1 MRSTQRVTMNSQ
13 PNFVVLYEMHRLP
26 LRGFLLAATGCPHQA
41 EDLLQNVACVLHV
54 KFSMYEASRPFG
66 PWALGIA
73 RLEVLKW
80 RQQRARRREVLSP
93 EAIDLMTGD
102 IADQFDLLAER
113 LAVLPDCIA
122 QLQES
127 ARRLVA
133 LRYDEGLAAKAVA
146 ARVGKTP
153 AAIDMALSRI
163 RRIVRDCLARKLT
176 EVKS

>member
-1 MRSTQRVTMNSQ
+1 M
-13 PNFVVLYEMHRLP
+13 
-26 LRGFLLAATGCPHQA
+26 
-41 EDLLQNVACVLHV
+41 
-54 KFSMYEASRPFG
+54 
-66 PWALGIA
+66 
-73 RLEVLKW
+73 LKW

-163 RRIVRDCLARKLT
+163 RRILRDCLARKLT

>member
-80 RQQRARRREVLSP
+80 RQQRASP
-93 EAIDLMTGD
+93 A
-102 IADQFDLLAER
+102 FV
-113 LAVLPDCIA
+113 AVLAAWRQSSCSPHAPCHPGCKPP
-122 QLQES
+122 
-127 ARRLVA
+127 ARPRPP
-133 LRYDEGLAAKAVA
+133 LRCL
-146 ARVGKTP
+146 
-153 AAIDMALSRI
+153 
-163 RRIVRDCLARKLT
+163 RRACP
-176 EVKS
+176 